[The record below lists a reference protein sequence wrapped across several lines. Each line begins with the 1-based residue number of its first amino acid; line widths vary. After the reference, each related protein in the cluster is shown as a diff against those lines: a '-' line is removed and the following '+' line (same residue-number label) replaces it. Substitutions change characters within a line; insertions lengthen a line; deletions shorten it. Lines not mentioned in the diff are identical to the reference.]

1 MLARQRCK
9 TRLSLKNAIKM
20 NSVINSAA
28 NFSRLTEQLRDF
40 ARVTFPRRCSASLIL
55 KDAASRVMSPR
66 CCISVTSD
74 DASRDVTDRRWCFFA
89 SDFLRHWC
97 SFIIPRFA
105 ICRYAGWRNWWP
117 KIAKALFFLFLSL
130 SYSRIRSLISKTV
143 GPNITPLIDNGST
156 LRKDCLEGLFFC
168 LFFSRLR

>member
-28 NFSRLTEQLRDF
+28 NLSRLTKKSRDF

-55 KDAASRVMSPR
+55 KDASSRVMSPR

-105 ICRYAGWRNWWP
+105 ICRYAGWRSWWP
-117 KIAKALFFLFLSL
+117 KITKTFFLSL
-130 SYSRIRSLISKTV
+130 SFSRIRSLISKTV
-143 GPNITPLIDNGST
+143 GPNITPLIGNGST
-156 LRKDCLEGLFFC
+156 FRKDC
-168 LFFSRLR
+168 FFSRLR